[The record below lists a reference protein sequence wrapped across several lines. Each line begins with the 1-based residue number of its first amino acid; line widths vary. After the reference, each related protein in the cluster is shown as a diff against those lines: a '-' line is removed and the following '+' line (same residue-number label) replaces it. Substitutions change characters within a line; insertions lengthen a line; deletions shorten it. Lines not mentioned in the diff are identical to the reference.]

1 MAYLPFAHT
10 DFIFPIIGE
19 ELGVYY
25 TLGVVLCFVLI
36 LAAGYVIALHAP
48 DRFGRLLAFGL
59 TTAIVLQAA
68 LNIAVTT
75 GTLPNKGLPLP
86 FVSYGGS
93 NLLFCLGSLGIISK
107 YLSPGNESPCHFGT
121 KDQQVEGD
129 AEVVTTELD
138 SWREASNSFRRL

>member
-1 MAYLPFAHT
+1 MIALIPNRTARFVAFLDLEAHQRDIGMQQWRGLLALGSGGADGLGLGLGRQKMAYLPFAHT

-25 TLGVVLCFVLI
+25 TLGVVLCFALI

-75 GTLPNKGLPLP
+75 GTLPNKGLSHYP
-86 FVSYGGS
+86 S
-93 NLLFCLGSLGIISK
+93 
-107 YLSPGNESPCHFGT
+107 
-121 KDQQVEGD
+121 
-129 AEVVTTELD
+129 
-138 SWREASNSFRRL
+138 